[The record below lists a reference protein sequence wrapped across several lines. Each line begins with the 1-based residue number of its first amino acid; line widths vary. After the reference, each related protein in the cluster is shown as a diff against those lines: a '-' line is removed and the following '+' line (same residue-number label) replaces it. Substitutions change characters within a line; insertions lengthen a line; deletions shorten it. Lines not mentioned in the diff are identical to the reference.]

1 MEASAVAPTRPRRR
15 RFVARRRVMRSFVR
29 MTVVAATVALASEVY
44 AATPSKGAEGV
55 VWWDPATW
63 HDTDDQEDTPAPSA
77 PASSA
82 PVQEEP
88 PRSPS
93 SVAAANARG
102 MAGLMV
108 VVGLVLGGVA
118 WAKYRAR
125 PEAVFLSDLRAPVGK
140 VLLGYA
146 IDSEVERDADTV
158 VFRATH
164 VASGAPVRVCLVRPE
179 HVADRARAAA
189 HDERARAW
197 AIDSRPGRRVREVL
211 RERGEI
217 VIVLEA

>member
-15 RFVARRRVMRSFVR
+15 RFVVRRRVMRSFVR

-63 HDTDDQEDTPAPSA
+63 HGADDQEDAPAPTPSTSA
-77 PASSA
+77 A
-82 PVQEEP
+82 PTESEAL
-88 PRSPS
+88 RSPS
-93 SVAAANARG
+93 VAASNARG

-108 VVGLVLGGVA
+108 VVGLVLAGVA

>member
-1 MEASAVAPTRPRRR
+1 
-15 RFVARRRVMRSFVR
+15 

-63 HDTDDQEDTPAPSA
+63 HGADDHDDTPAPTPSTSA
-77 PASSA
+77 A
-82 PVQEEP
+82 PTEREP
-88 PRSPS
+88 PRPPS
-93 SVAAANARG
+93 SVAASNARG

-108 VVGLVLGGVA
+108 SVGLVLAAIA
-118 WAKYRAR
+118 WVRHRAR
-125 PEAVFLSDLRAPVGK
+125 PEAQFLADLRAPVGR
-140 VLLGYA
+140 VLLGYT

-164 VASGAPVRVCLVRPE
+164 VASGAARRVCLVRPE
-179 HVADRARAAA
+179 HVGDRARAQA

-197 AIDSRPGRRVREVL
+197 SLDSPPGRRVREVL
-211 RERGEI
+211 REQGEI

>member
-15 RFVARRRVMRSFVR
+15 RFVVRRRVMRSFVR
-29 MTVVAATVALASEVY
+29 MTVVTATVALASEVY

-63 HDTDDQEDTPAPSA
+63 HDTDDHDDTPAPTPSTSA
-77 PASSA
+77 A
-82 PVQEEP
+82 PTESEP
-88 PRSPS
+88 LRSP

-108 VVGLVLGGVA
+108 VVGVVLAGVA
-118 WAKYRAR
+118 WARYRAR
-125 PEAVFLSDLRAPVGK
+125 PEAAFLAELRAPVGK

>member
-1 MEASAVAPTRPRRR
+1 MGASTVA
-15 RFVARRRVMRSFVR
+15 RFRARRRVGGHRRVGRSLAHVAL
-29 MTVVAATVALASEVY
+29 VVAAWALATDVY
-44 AATPSKGAEGV
+44 ASPTSPKPAGV

-63 HDTDDQEDTPAPSA
+63 HDTDDHDDSPAPTPSTSA
-77 PASSA
+77 A
-82 PVQEEP
+82 PIEREP

-108 VVGLVLGGVA
+108 VAGLVVAGVA
-118 WAKYRAR
+118 WARYRAR
-125 PEAVFLSDLRAPVGK
+125 PEAAFLADLRAPVGR
-140 VLLGYA
+140 VLLGYT

-164 VASGAPVRVCLVRPE
+164 VASGAARRVCLVRPE
-179 HVADRARAAA
+179 HVGDRARAQA
-189 HDERARAW
+189 HDDRARAW
-197 AIDSRPGRRVREVL
+197 SLDSPPGRRVREVL
-211 RERGEI
+211 REQGEI